1 MYLYYVVQIKLNKAM
16 PNMVLV
22 LNWSDEYIDSLLD
35 VKESETPEFI
45 V

>member
-1 MYLYYVVQIKLNKAM
+1 MYLYYVIQIKLNKAM
-16 PNMVLV
+16 SNTVLV

>member
-1 MYLYYVVQIKLNKAM
+1 MYLYYVIQIKLNKAM
-16 PNMVLV
+16 SNIVLV